1 MTFICVLSLVLDMA
15 MEKIIEEKIGIK
27 AADGSEIDTFV
38 TRPEGKKN
46 ASGVLVIQEIWGVT
60 DFIRT
65 VCKRLSEQ
73 GYTAMAP
80 HLYSRKDER
89 ELFTEENIMD
99 AMRPFWSLPPEKR
112 GDQKVIQEMVASM
125 PENTRKIVTK
135 VMFQREN
142 TEKQMISDLLDVD
155 KFFRKNY
162 SPSKLGVVGFCLG
175 GGLAFQLSTQ
185 VPFDA
190 SVIFYG
196 ANPRKIE
203 DLAKIKG
210 SVLGIYAGEDSSINN
225 GLPLLVEN
233 AVKYKL
239 DFEMKIYPGTYHA
252 FFNHTGMSY
261 NREAADDSWD
271 RMNRFFS
278 RKLGGK
284 HE

>member
-1 MTFICVLSLVLDMA
+1 MGTA
-15 MEKIIEEKIGIK
+15 KIVEEQIRIK
-27 AADGSEIDTFV
+27 AADGSEIETFL
-38 TRPEGKKN
+38 THPEGKKST
-46 ASGVLVIQEIWGVT
+46 AGVLVIQEIWGVT

-65 VCKRLSEQ
+65 VCRRLTEQ
-73 GYTAMAP
+73 GYTALAP
-80 HLYSRKDER
+80 HLYSRKE
-89 ELFTEENIMD
+89 EKEVFTEENIMD

-135 VMFQREN
+135 VMFEREN
-142 TEKQMISDLLDVD
+142 TEKRMISDLMEVD
-155 KFFRKNY
+155 KFFRSNY
-162 SPSKLGVVGFCLG
+162 SPSKIGVVGFCLG

-210 SVLGIYAGEDSSINN
+210 SVLWIYAGEDSSINN
-225 GLPLLVEN
+225 GLPSLVEN

-261 NREAADDSWD
+261 NRAASEDSWD
-271 RMNRFFS
+271 RINRFF
-278 RKLGGK
+278 RIKLGGQYA
-284 HE
+284 